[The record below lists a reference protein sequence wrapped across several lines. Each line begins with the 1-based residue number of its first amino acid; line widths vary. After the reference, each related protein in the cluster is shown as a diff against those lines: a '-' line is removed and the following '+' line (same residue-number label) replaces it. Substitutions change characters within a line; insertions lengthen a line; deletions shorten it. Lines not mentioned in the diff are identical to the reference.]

1 MPAVHTAQWTATDF
15 LTNLYRRAPAG
26 SSVEIQTFPQ
36 GASQFVSPHSVE
48 IATLPLNKHVTFKV
62 VPKGSKGELVGV
74 PVVWADIDVYK
85 PDFNLMD
92 IHPQPTAVVS
102 SGRGNHLYW
111 RLDRVADLDVGIRIT
126 KLAALVVGGDPVVC
140 EPSRG
145 MRLPGSFNLKHN
157 PPRECTIISMAD
169 LEYDPEVLEEK
180 LLAGYLAQWWQPGV
194 RHSLSLALGSV
205 LFRAGWSSDRGK
217 RMAEALADVIQ
228 GSDVRDMTIAIAG
241 TMERAEQGLVTSSAD
256 LRNAMDDLYRPLL
269 EALGITQRDGDMWLD
284 GQKIGTRSM
293 FERDFGDY
301 FIGRNQWSWAEGVP
315 AFWASDHWKVAD
327 KDVLLS
333 EIFQSLRSLRVV
345 EAGIETEHSPT
356 ARQAGELTK
365 TIMGRLSRQPLPDTP
380 FPHTLFVSNG
390 AVSIDPLS
398 GEISIEPHKA
408 EHYNRWVMPVEFDP
422 SADCPTW
429 KQFLQQ
435 VAPDYAEFLQ
445 QWVGYCLLGGNPWQR
460 MLWLHGPTQTG
471 KSTFVKTVSS
481 IFGNAAVAVN
491 ADKLSDYTV
500 AMVSSSLIAVCTE
513 LSNKVLQTAI
523 LKAMVAGDPV
533 QARHP
538 YGRPFTVA
546 YAGKII
552 WASNGLPP
560 VDQGEGLW
568 RRIVVVPFETHIET
582 ADPFLQQKLEAEK
595 SGVLNW
601 ALEGYVNLGSLVQH
615 GGQWAIP
622 QASRDMVNEYRI
634 SADTF
639 KAFAEEELELNPEAE
654 EVGAL
659 IYQRYGIW
667 SRERGYIPEPMGPG
681 FWREMRKVGMTP
693 ISSPK
698 RVNGKLVRMW
708 KGGTLNVEEWSA
720 KREVKSD

>member
-1 MPAVHTAQWTATDF
+1 MSAVHTDKWTATEF
-15 LTNLYRRAPAG
+15 LTNLYRHAPDGA
-26 SSVEIQTFPQ
+26 SVEIQTFPQ
-36 GASQFVSPHSVE
+36 GMSQFVSAHAVE
-48 IATLPLNKHVTFKV
+48 IATLPMNKHVTFKV
-62 VPKGSKGELVGV
+62 VPKGSRGELLGV
-74 PVVWADIDVYK
+74 PVIWADVDVYN

-92 IHPQPTAVVS
+92 IHPQPTAAVS
-102 SGRGNHLYW
+102 SGRGHHFYW
-111 RLDRVADLDVGIRIT
+111 RLDRTADLEMGIRLT
-126 KLAALVVGGDPVVC
+126 RLASMVVGGDPVVC
-140 EPSRG
+140 EPMRG
-145 MRLPGSFNLKHN
+145 MRLPGTFNIKHS
-157 PPRECTIISMAD
+157 PARECTIISMAD
-169 LEYDPEVLEEK
+169 VEYEPEVLEER
-180 LLAGYLAQWWQPGV
+180 LLAGYLARWWQPGV

-205 LFRAGWSSDRGK
+205 LFRAGWSVDRGK
-217 RMAEALADVIQ
+217 RMAIALADIVQ

-241 TMERAEQGLVTSSAD
+241 TMERAEGGQPTSSAD
-256 LRNAMDDLYRPLL
+256 LRNALDDRYRPFL

-284 GQKIGTRSM
+284 GQKIGVMSM

-301 FIGRNQWSWAEGVP
+301 FIGRDQWSWAEGVP
-315 AFWASDHWKVAD
+315 AFWAGDHWKVAD

-333 EIFQSLRSLRVV
+333 EIFQSLRNLRVV

-356 ARQAGELTK
+356 ARQSGELTK
-365 TIMGRLSRQPLPDTP
+365 TIMGRLSRQPLAENPKP
-380 FPHTLFVSNG
+380 NTLFVTNG

-398 GEISIEPHKA
+398 GEIAISPHA
-408 EHYNRWVMPVEFDP
+408 PEHYNRWVMPVEFDA

-429 KQFLQQ
+429 KRFLEQ
-435 VAPDYAEFLQ
+435 VAPDYTEFLQ
-445 QWVGYCLLGGNPWQR
+445 QWVGYCLFGGNPWQR

-471 KSTFVKTVSS
+471 KSTFVKTVSN
-481 IFGNAAVAVN
+481 IFGSAAVAVN

-568 RRIVVVPFETHIET
+568 RRIVVVPFETHIKT

-601 ALEGYVNLGSLVQH
+601 ALQGYVKLNAMIQTGE
-615 GGQWAIP
+615 QWHIP
-622 QASRDMVNEYRI
+622 SASTELVNEYRD

-639 KAFAEEELELNPEAE
+639 KAFAEEEIELAEDSE
-654 EVGAL
+654 EVAAL
-659 IYQRYGIW
+659 IYQRYSLW
-667 SRERGYIPEPMGPG
+667 SKDRGYVPEPMGPV
-681 FWREMRKVGMTP
+681 FWRELRKLGMQP
-693 ISSPK
+693 LSSPK
-698 RVNGKLVRMW
+698 KVGGKQIRMW
-708 KGGTLNVEEWSA
+708 RGGSLRNEEWTVE
-720 KREVKSD
+720 KR